1 MLSAGTL
8 TALGSILAIFKPVI
22 AAFFDSFGRS
32 LNDFF
37 DRKRAEQ
44 NAKDLGA
51 AEARIEQ
58 QGTTIDAQQAEL
70 QAQADAPKSADDAI
84 KRLEEGSA

>member
-1 MLSAGTL
+1 MFSGTTIAAVL
-8 TALGSILAIFKPVI
+8 TAIEPLLE
-22 AAFFDSFGRS
+22 AFFRAFGSS

-37 DRKRAEQ
+37 ARQQADQ

-51 AEARIEQ
+51 AQATVQRQNATIE
-58 QGTTIDAQQAEL
+58 AQQAEL
-70 QAQADAPKSADDAI
+70 EAQANAPKSVGDAI